1 MPNRI
6 VRRSFGSSRV
16 PASMRR
22 KTVWGGSA
30 DVTTITTLAAATA
43 VQNQT
48 FSAVVLSDVQPGT
61 IVRTVGT
68 LWVKTD
74 QVAATEIPFGAL
86 GFAVVSDQA
95 ATAGVASVPTP
106 ITDETSDLFFVYRAW
121 AASLLL
127 ADATGMN
134 TYVDRYDFDSRAQRK
149 FQEGDAISVTLEN
162 ASSVHA
168 MGFVLKFRILF
179 KLP

>member
-1 MPNRI
+1 MARNV

-16 PASMRR
+16 SQRR
-22 KTVWGGSA
+22 KTVWLASL
-30 DVTTITTLAAATA
+30 DSTTITTLAAATA
-43 VQNQT
+43 VLDQAFNGSQIT
-48 FSAVVLSDVQPGT
+48 SLGPLT
-61 IVRTVGT
+61 IVRTIGT

-86 GFAVVSDQA
+86 GMSVVSEQA
-95 ATAGVASVPTP
+95 RVAGVASIPTP
-106 ITDETSDLFFVYRAW
+106 ITDEASDLFFVYKAW

-127 ADATGMN
+127 ADATGVA

-149 FQEGDAISVTLEN
+149 VQDGEAIVITLEN

-168 MGFVLKFRILF
+168 IGYVLKYRMLV
-179 KLP
+179 KLS